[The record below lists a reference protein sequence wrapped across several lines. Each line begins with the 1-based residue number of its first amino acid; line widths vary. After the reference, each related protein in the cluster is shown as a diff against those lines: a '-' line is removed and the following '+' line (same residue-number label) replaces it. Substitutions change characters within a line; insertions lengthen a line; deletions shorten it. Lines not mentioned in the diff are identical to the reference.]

1 MQEEVKVDSKHRVV
15 LPREVRKQS
24 GIRDGSK
31 LRVRVNG
38 RTVILTRNVQPKEF
52 IQSMEGVLKEGSK
65 VVASDPLRLK
75 EIWSGS

>member
-1 MQEEVKVDSKHRVV
+1 MKEEVKVDSKHRVV
-15 LPREVRKQS
+15 LPEEVRKQS
-24 GIRDGSK
+24 GIKAGSK

-38 RTVILTRNVQPKEF
+38 HAVVLTRNVRPREF

-65 VVASDPLRLK
+65 VRASDPLRLK